1 MFNSGFRS
9 VLKSKQNQSITGP
22 PLQGGGG
29 GAGPGMNE
37 FRTISNLGIE
47 DAKSLEKAANDY
59 KQNRQQS

>member
-29 GAGPGMNE
+29 GGGPPGMNE

-47 DAKSLEKAANDY
+47 DAKSLEKAAHDY
-59 KQNRQQS
+59 KHNR